1 MKRNYLI
8 LIIVSIFFIS
18 CNKNKNIG
26 GYNVNYN
33 INKKGEYI
41 DVNEKEFYDYQKEF
55 SEESNFKNEKLYNK
69 EIILIIEHENK
80 DVDLYDKTV
89 TVFEGGN
96 YISLYHSKYQ
106 EEIEINIGYDK
117 PYYSNFNIYISDKR
131 NKTIHKFSSELTY
144 PIFDKNVKLLKIKLI
159 ENQRFAIKNEI
170 LYCYKIINLKSELE
184 EMGYKIK

>member
-80 DVDLYDKTV
+80 EHIRV
-89 TVFEGGN
+89 
-96 YISLYHSKYQ
+96 I
-106 EEIEINIGYDK
+106 IE
-117 PYYSNFNIYISDKR
+117 KR
-131 NKTIHKFSSELTY
+131 S
-144 PIFDKNVKLLKIKLI
+144 P
-159 ENQRFAIKNEI
+159 NEI
-170 LYCYKIINLKSELE
+170 PNKIIHRISN
-184 EMGYKIK
+184 